1 MDGDVSKGSQRVRA
15 VGGAAPLHM
24 AKAEEVNRESGGE
37 IGRIQSIGGGE
48 AVEKAAVGYCTRAAD
63 TTDGE
68 W

>member
-1 MDGDVSKGSQRVRA
+1 MDGDVGKGSQGVRA

-24 AKAEEVNRESGGE
+24 AKTEEVNRESGRE
-37 IGRIQSIGGGE
+37 ICRVHSIGCGE
-48 AVEKAAVGYCTRAAD
+48 AVEKAAVGYCTRSAD